1 MHRHLPLILL
11 CALVLTG
18 CCIHITTAVR
28 NETGKNVTLIIHRY
42 SGQAETL
49 AIRAGA
55 KARCGGVMPR
65 SLDGAADSWTVSD
78 GQSRFVFVDVS
89 PIATMPDAFVSSS
102 RLTGDFPCKRVTQHV
117 RLAPDMTIQAVRVI
131 GYTATQPAP
140 FPIQYTKKEAER

>member
-1 MHRHLPLILL
+1 
-11 CALVLTG
+11 
-18 CCIHITTAVR
+18 
-28 NETGKNVTLIIHRY
+28 
-42 SGQAETL
+42 
-49 AIRAGA
+49 
-55 KARCGGVMPR
+55 MPR